1 METMVSEFQP
11 TTSKEFFVGRE
22 DKLDVFHAV
31 WNGQRTEWIIYI
43 PGEGGIGKTRLL
55 QRYREKALEWMVAG
69 DALTTNLIDFYH
81 TANQSRL
88 GLLQEIANQIGSEYF
103 PLFEEA
109 RREYKERRGD
119 ERDVIDAFFNDY
131 SGLLRKGQKI
141 LMLFDTCEEMHGV
154 HSWILDNFL
163 ESLFREEKR
172 YAVEQTGDAEVVF
185 KCRTVIVMAG
195 RPPLLEF
202 PKPSWVI
209 HESLDSLDLEAV
221 RDYFHRDPEVSTLVD
236 EESLKKLYDKTGG
249 KPLYVALSFDWL
261 KNDVGTLDELL
272 HSPEP
277 FGAELVGW
285 VRRLSPQKKL
295 AILGM
300 ALGWRR
306 METSL
311 FQRLV
316 GLDDKKAAQLI
327 EELSRFS
334 FIKYRLAAEYSA
346 INLHDEM
353 RYLINRYVWPREW
366 ENKAEELQLLKQIVT
381 WYEEIVGDEAVL
393 HGETLP
399 KNDRQRALL
408 AEMLYYKFQIDVN
421 DAAALYEVLFRRGI
435 HYDDIGY
442 SILLNEEVMRFEA
455 RLSRE
460 QQDELIF
467 RRALAAFKNEEN
479 RLAGDL
485 WTALLRSKDVKPKVR
500 ATTILQLVELEVYTG
515 RPDAAML
522 HAQAGETLYQK
533 LISAERNSKDKAQ
546 LQLELGQLYNNWG
559 FAYRMKGEFYEA
571 LNFYEKAL
579 KTGRRST
586 LPEKH
591 RARVLN
597 NMGYVH
603 FLLGNTIQAR
613 SYVGRALSIRS
624 QLGIPY
630 ELGLG
635 CNTMGMLME
644 DYGHISDA
652 VDLYYRA
659 YNAFEAANSRRGLA
673 MALLNLGR
681 IERIANDY
689 EKAFDHLE
697 KAKTIFERWADKEN
711 LLKAYNELGCTYRQ
725 RRQPGE
731 LHIAIDY
738 LTKSLNL
745 SIELGKFF
753 DQADTMEDISVAYY
767 LLAQELEVG
776 SKQYQEYADLARTY
790 ARKVNQLIRKTGHG
804 YQTGYLIGKIKRT
817 LGDLAYWD
825 RDYKEAFNNYFEGC
839 QKIAGVWKQGKEA
852 SVFMQRQ
859 YEGMLDRMQE
869 RLHGLNDTELIL
881 KYIKHLSDKLNAL
894 PPEEKSVMKKMR
906 EYLNTTKETA
916 RLIG

>member
-1 METMVSEFQP
+1 MDAMASEFQP
-11 TTSKEFFVGRE
+11 TSSKEFFVGRE

-31 WNGQRTEWIIYI
+31 WSGQRPEWIIYI

-55 QRYREKALEWMVAG
+55 QRYREKALEWG
-69 DALTTNLIDFYH
+69 DVGGALSTNLIDFYH

-88 GLLQEIANQIGSEYF
+88 GLLQEVACQLGLEQF
-103 PLFEEA
+103 PLFSQA
-109 RREYKERRGD
+109 RHDYEERRGD
-119 ERDVIDAFFNDY
+119 EREVFDAFFVDY
-131 SGLLRKGQKI
+131 RNLLLTGQKI
-141 LMLFDTCEEMHGV
+141 LLLFDTCEEMHGV
-154 HSWILDNFL
+154 QSWVLDGLL
-163 ESLFREEKR
+163 ENVYQEEKR
-172 YAVEQTGDAEVVF
+172 YATEKAGGDDVDF
-185 KCRTVIVMAG
+185 NSRTVIVMAG

-202 PKPSWVI
+202 PKPAWVI
-209 HESLDSLDLEAV
+209 QESLDSLKLEAV
-221 RDYFHRDPEVSTLVD
+221 QDYYQRDPEVGSMVD
-236 EESLKKLYDKTGG
+236 NESLKKLYDKTGG

-272 HSPEP
+272 DSPEP

-285 VRRLSPQKKL
+285 VRRLGPEKKL

-316 GLDDKKAAQLI
+316 GLDEKKVKKLI

-334 FIKYRLAAEYSA
+334 FIKYRPADEYSA

-366 ENKAEELQLLKQIVT
+366 ESRSEEIQLLSQIVE
-381 WYEEIVGDEAVL
+381 WYQGMIGDDAVL
-393 HGETLP
+393 GGEKP
-399 KNDRQRALL
+399 PQHDRQRALL
-408 AEMLYYKFQIDVN
+408 AELLFYKFQIDIN
-421 DAAALYEVLFRRGI
+421 EAANLYEALFRRGI
-435 HYDDIGY
+435 HFDDMGY
-442 SILLNEEVMRFEA
+442 SKLLNEEVMRFETN
-455 RLSRE
+455 LTRE
-460 QQDELIF
+460 QQDDLIF
-467 RRALAAFKNEEN
+467 RRALAAFKDEEY
-479 RLAGDL
+479 RVASDL
-485 WTALLRSKDVKPKVR
+485 WTASLRSKDLKLKVR

-515 RPDAAML
+515 KPNAAML
-522 HAQAGETLYQK
+522 HAQEGEEYYKT
-533 LISAERNSKDKAQ
+533 LISTERHAKEKAQ

-559 FAYRMKGEFYEA
+559 YAHRMRGEFHDA
-571 LNFYEKAL
+571 LTFYEKAL
-579 KTGRRST
+579 KTSRRSQ

-597 NMGYVH
+597 NMGYIH
-603 FLLGNTIQAR
+603 FLMGNTIQAR
-613 SYVGRALSIRS
+613 SYVGRALSIRIK
-624 QLGIPY
+624 LNIPY

-635 CNTMGMLME
+635 SNTMGMLME

-652 VDLYYRA
+652 VDLYHRA
-659 YNAFEAANSRRGLA
+659 FNAFESANSRRGRA

-689 EKAFDHLE
+689 EKAFEHLE
-697 KAKTIFERWADKEN
+697 KARNVFERWADKEN

-725 RRQPGE
+725 RREPGE
-731 LHIAIDY
+731 LEMAIDY
-738 LTKSLNL
+738 LNKSLDL

-767 LLAQELEVG
+767 LLSQEVGVG
-776 SKQYQEYADLARTY
+776 SKSYQEYAKLASDY
-790 ARKVNQLIRKTGHG
+790 ARKVIQLIGKSGSG
-804 YQTGYLIGKIKRT
+804 YQSGYLIGKTKRT

-825 RDYKEAFNNYFEGC
+825 GDYKEAFDDYFDGC
-839 QKIAGVWKQGKEA
+839 RKIAGVWKQGKEA

-869 RLHGLNDTELIL
+869 RLHGLNDTEKIL
-881 KYIKHLSDKLNAL
+881 KYVKHLLDKLNGL
-894 PPEEKSVMKKMR
+894 SPEEKKVMKKMK

-916 RLIG
+916 RLVG